1 MPNFAVPNTI
11 QMKKILF
18 LCAAALIMTA
28 CGQKEQQEQEQPEEK
43 QVFIPQGVPVAP
55 MQEIQIQNKGDY
67 DPTALGDP
75 NGPVL
80 RLEEGMPLDFSQLQ
94 GGGMSVG
101 ERVASQIDS
110 IRYKA
115 EQGDDKYQYA

>member
-28 CGQKEQQEQEQPEEK
+28 CGQKEQQEQEQEQPEEK

-55 MQEIQIQNKGDY
+55 MQEIQIQNKGDF
-67 DPTALGDP
+67 DATALGDP
-75 NGPVL
+75 NGPVSTSVSCKVVGC
-80 RLEEGMPLDFSQLQ
+80 RLE
-94 GGGMSVG
+94 SV
-101 ERVASQIDS
+101 
-110 IRYKA
+110 
-115 EQGDDKYQYA
+115 